1 MTWHPSATTWRAR
14 IAWLWNLKSVW
25 KQREFYIRKTIRTKR
40 TREIYEINFLSS
52 QTKGRDINKPWSLVR
67 FHEQDAGKATC
78 GSKARYSSGTFGFHY
93 LKSRRKLG
101 FWKKIN
107 GQITKARIFPKNNY
121 RRAIVLGWSR
131 WGFFTPPFVGA
142 HFLAAFTRFPC
153 KFSQLGFGCRVLCF
167 DFRGSVVPLKCF
179 FFFFLRFF
187 LFYFNFEFFFFKGAK
202 RCCFSSVNGS
212 P

>member
-1 MTWHPSATTWRAR
+1 M
-14 IAWLWNLKSVW
+14 
-25 KQREFYIRKTIRTKR
+25 
-40 TREIYEINFLSS
+40 
-52 QTKGRDINKPWSLVR
+52 R

-142 HFLAAFTRFPC
+142 DFLAAFTRFPC

-179 FFFFLRFF
+179 FLRFF
-187 LFYFNFEFFFFKGAK
+187 LFYFNFENFFLKGQNDVVSAMLMAAPNWVLMESCIDK
-202 RCCFSSVNGS
+202 NWKLKDWNDKIES
-212 P
+212 